1 MTSLIIIS
9 LMLLCLLC
17 FLVSVFTLILFF
29 FFFFTL
35 ILKWCF
41 SQGQSF
47 YFALSMFSCSGQA
60 KVGYFEY
67 FQTRLNYIPKDVIV
81 DRNSDI
87 KTCKIS
93 VQTSQFCCVG
103 RLSFPSVVRNSN
115 DLEGKYYLKYTLCSQ
130 SVHI

>member
-9 LMLLCLLC
+9 LTLLCLLC
-17 FLVSVFTLILFF
+17 FLVSV
-29 FFFFTL
+29 FTL

-93 VQTSQFCCVG
+93 VQTIQLCCVG
-103 RLSFPSVVRNSN
+103 RLSFPSIVRNSN